1 MISFENIFLKF
12 ENESVFSNFSME
24 ILKGEK
30 TGISGPSGSG
40 KSSILK
46 MIMGI
51 TIPDSGRISVND
63 MEVSP
68 ASIKEIRKLIAWIPQ
83 NINLPV
89 DNAAELLK
97 LLNIEKENQDK
108 FFDYL
113 YKTGISPEMAEKR
126 FSEVSTGQKQR
137 IVIAASLTL
146 ESRIL
151 LIDEPTSALDSM
163 AAEKLATLILSKDDI
178 TVVSASHDPV
188 WNNSLQRII
197 KLEQ

>member
-1 MISFENIFLKF
+1 MISFENICLKF
-12 ENESVFSNFSME
+12 ENEIVFSNFSME

-68 ASIKEIRKLIAWIPQ
+68 ANIKEIRKLIAWIPQ

-89 DNAAELLK
+89 DNAAELLN
-97 LLNIEKENQDK
+97 LLNIERENKDK
-108 FFDYL
+108 FFEYL
-113 YKTGISPEMAEKR
+113 YKTGISPEIAVKR

-137 IVIAASLTL
+137 IVIAASLAL
-146 ESRIL
+146 ERVIL

-163 AAEKLATLILSKDDI
+163 AAEKLASLILSKDHI